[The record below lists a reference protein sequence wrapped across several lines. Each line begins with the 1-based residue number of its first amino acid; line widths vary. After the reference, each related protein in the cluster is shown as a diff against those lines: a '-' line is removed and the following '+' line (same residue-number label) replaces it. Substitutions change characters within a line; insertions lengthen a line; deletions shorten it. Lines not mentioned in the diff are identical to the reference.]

1 MNQMPL
7 SARVIF
13 SDWHGVLS
21 REPFWTSIRGCATH
35 RLHEQLEERMAWAF
49 TSGVADDW
57 MKGLLSSDQVIAE
70 LGIQLRGRLQDDFLA
85 RRLAA
90 DLARMKVNIEV
101 FDTLRTARAEAMAVI
116 ATDNMDCFA
125 RAFARARARRRR
137 PPGTRETLT
146 DWAFI
151 CDDIIC
157 SSQTQALKSEDP
169 ATFFGPWLASHGI
182 SFTDAVLIDD
192 RADNLA
198 AFASHGGATIQWKMG
213 TNHIGELRDQ
223 LRHWLDATTPLNPAL
238 TAAN

>member
-21 REPFWTSIRGCATH
+21 REPFWTSIRGSATH
-35 RLHEQLEERMAWAF
+35 PLHRQLEERMAWAF
-49 TSGVADDW
+49 TSNIADDW

-70 LGIQLRGRLQDDFLA
+70 LGIQLRGRGQDDFLA
-85 RRLAA
+85 RRLDA
-90 DLARMKVNIEV
+90 DLARMKVNVEV
-101 FDTLRTARAEAMAVI
+101 FDTLRAARAEAMVVI

-137 PPGTRETLT
+137 APGARETLT

-157 SSQTQALKSEDP
+157 SSQAQALKSEDP
-169 ATFFGPWLASHGI
+169 AAFFGPWLARHEIG
-182 SFTDAVLIDD
+182 FTDAVLIDD

-198 AFASHGGATIQWKMG
+198 AFASHGGTTIQWKMG
-213 TNHIGELRDQ
+213 TNHISELTGQ
-223 LRHWLDATTPLNPAL
+223 LKHWLDATTPLAPAL
-238 TAAN
+238 PATR